1 MSTNQELLN
10 ELKCELIDSDDDVA
24 EEYYGIQICVYKDI
38 DKYLD
43 KLSNIYD
50 KISLAQWANNYEKA
64 SQLISSVPMS
74 EEQKIKYNKL
84 LSNNADL
91 NETIDLRL
99 LTSKYDF
106 LNDMLDVIVTN
117 RDVQEQILSL
127 SDEKLEIFKSLY
139 SRLKEVEDY
148 RVPQITAILNRMGTI
163 TPFTSWQNNF
173 YKYSELEE
181 SISNNMKNGRTL
193 TKEEIDNLL
202 YLYTTNIAWNVKT
215 HKDLSDFTRT
225 NGLFFQTIDAIV
237 KQQELQ
243 ENKNIE
249 AVKNTLLLKT
259 FGIDLISARAI
270 CNRYDLNSIEL
281 TQDNI
286 DLFEMYRAMID
297 IIGEEDIEILLSAYK
312 QFSIEMSP
320 KPNFIRTVV
329 FENALRKEFALKLNS
344 LVYKCSGYYEMIQ
357 NVPIYEAGTNFKM
370 IVTAIGAYQNDFG
383 SKENYKEYWNSPTI
397 RSHGNCCSL
406 IGNNNLSM
414 ATPKNVIFGFST
426 MDDNMLLL
434 SSSRDINSTPA
445 SRRFNIAEEE
455 YNGSNRTIDG
465 NAINSTG
472 RVGLGIEYTNPSM
485 LLDNTRG
492 DYNELVYE
500 RRDLS
505 SNPLFYKKNPDYI
518 VFIEEYEDINIYLD
532 YYKDDPEK
540 IAYLKTQEKVQ
551 QYQLQESIKAAQ
563 NFGIP
568 LVKINRER
576 CAKNGALYIKQLLEK
591 FENTKNATLI
601 SDIICE
607 FENNRVGNHD
617 KHIIIREQY
626 FSKKAMDEILNRI
639 ESTIFLVAD
648 EKEKFKLLNQYYNSL
663 INEQKKVKKCAKYR
677 NNGQT
682 SGIEFDLVF
691 ERIKAMTELNLE
703 KESQSS
709 ISLPIRR

>member
-1 MSTNQELLN
+1 MNINQELLN
-10 ELKCELIDSDDDVA
+10 ELKIELIYSDDDVI
-24 EEYYGIQICVYKDI
+24 EEYYGIQINIYKDI

-50 KISLAQWANNYEKA
+50 KIALVQWANNYEKA
-64 SQLISSVPMS
+64 NQLISSIQMS

-99 LTSKYDF
+99 LMPKYDF
-106 LNDMLDVIVTN
+106 LNDMLDMIVTN
-117 RDVQEQILSL
+117 KDVQEQILSL

-139 SRLKEVEDY
+139 SRIKEVEDY
-148 RVPQITAILNRMGTI
+148 KVPQITAILNRMGTI
-163 TPFTSWQNNF
+163 TPFTSWQNKF

-181 SISNNMKNGRTL
+181 SISNSIRNGKSL
-193 TKEEIDNLL
+193 TREEIDNLL

-215 HKDLSDFTRT
+215 HKDLSDFTHA
-225 NGLFFQTIDAIV
+225 NGMFFSTIGTIV
-237 KQQELQ
+237 EQQELQ

-249 AVKNTLLLKT
+249 TIKNALLLKT

-270 CNRYDLNSIEL
+270 CGRYDLNSIEL

-286 DLFEMYRAMID
+286 DLFEMYRAMLD
-297 IIGEEDIEILLSAYK
+297 IIKEEDAEILLNAYR
-312 QFSIEMSP
+312 QFSIEMNPQPS
-320 KPNFIRTVV
+320 FIRAVV
-329 FENALRKEFALKLNS
+329 FENSLRKEFALKLNS
-344 LVYKCSGYYEMIQ
+344 LVYKCSGHCEIIQ
-357 NVPIYEAGTNFKM
+357 NIPIYEAGTNFKM
-370 IVTAIGAYQNDFG
+370 IVTAIGAYQGDFG
-383 SKENYKEYWNSPTI
+383 SKDNYKEYWNSPTI

-414 ATPKNVIFGFST
+414 AAPKNVIFGFST

-434 SSSRDINSTPA
+434 SSSRNINSTPA
-445 SRRFNIAEEE
+445 SRKFNIAEEE

-465 NAINSTG
+465 KPINSIG
-472 RVGLGIEYTNPSM
+472 RIGLGIEYTNPSV

-518 VFIEEYEDINIYLD
+518 VLIEEYEDINLYLD
-532 YYKDDPEK
+532 YYKDNPEK
-540 IAYLKTQEKVQ
+540 IAYLEEQKRVQ
-551 QYQLQESIKAAQ
+551 QYQLQESIKAAK

-568 LVKINRER
+568 IVKINRER
-576 CAKNGALYIKQLLEK
+576 CAKNSIFHIRQLLEQ
-591 FENTKNATLI
+591 FESTKDATLI

-617 KHIIIREQY
+617 QHAIIREQY

-639 ESTIFLVAD
+639 ENTISLIAD
-648 EKEKFKLLNQYYNSL
+648 ENEKGKLLNQYYNSL
-663 INEQKKVKKCAKYR
+663 INEQRKVEKCANYR

-682 SGIEFDLVF
+682 SGIEFDIVI

-703 KESQSS
+703 KEEQSS
-709 ISLPIRR
+709 ITLPIRR